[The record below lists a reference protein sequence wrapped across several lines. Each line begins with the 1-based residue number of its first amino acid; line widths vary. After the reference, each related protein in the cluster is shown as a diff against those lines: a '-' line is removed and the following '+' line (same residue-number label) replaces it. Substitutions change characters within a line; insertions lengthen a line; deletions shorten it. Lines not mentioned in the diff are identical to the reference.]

1 MEQSATSSSSG
12 LAVDAAGH
20 VVDEEEDEA
29 TLIQRALEISIRDL
43 NAPITNGDV
52 PSAVS
57 LPIHVDVTTIAF
69 SVIINKN

>member
-20 VVDEEEDEA
+20 GDEEEDEA